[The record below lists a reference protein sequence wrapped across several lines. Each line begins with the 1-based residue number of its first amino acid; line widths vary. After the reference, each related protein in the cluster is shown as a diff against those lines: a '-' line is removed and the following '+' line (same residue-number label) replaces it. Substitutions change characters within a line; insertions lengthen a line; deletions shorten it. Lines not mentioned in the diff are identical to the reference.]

1 MLLLDSQE
9 WSIQLSLPLPRQHCP
24 TLFSL
29 AQGWSTKASTNPQV
43 LFQDKQALRGRTA
56 RV

>member
-1 MLLLDSQE
+1 MQLQDSQE
-9 WSIQLSLPLPRQHCP
+9 WSIQLSLPLPQQHCH

>member
-1 MLLLDSQE
+1 MQLQDSQE
-9 WSIQLSLPLPRQHCP
+9 WSIQLSPLPPRQHCP
-24 TLFSL
+24 TLSSL
-29 AQGWSTKASTNPQV
+29 AQGWSTKASTNPQA